1 MKLLLT
7 LTLVGL
13 GTLLS
18 SPARAAAPEPRA
30 GLTYLEPTPPYRDY
44 LPQLKTTTI
53 FQDIADDE
61 LIALLEAMGPKVL
74 KLKDGEQPQ
83 AWDSSRFLILLKA
96 GATGDQPAA
105 DPIPRRFK
113 WDMPK
118 ENEPGRL
125 IWAIPALSGYPQALG
140 LAFEPPANQRRADIE
155 ALEVTG
161 EMLTGD
167 YGAKLAPAQGRMIRN
182 LLGMLAQQITDI
194 RQMYNL
200 AGSGRDMYAP
210 RPAAKDE
217 KKPEPPTGP
226 AGLKGLHVTEGPEAT
241 FREFLPEMKTTTIFQ
256 DIPDEAL
263 IKMLETMKP
272 GIALMKRDS
281 PMGGPDPD
289 YYRIILRTVPARE
302 QKPRRFKYAM
312 PNYGE
317 PGMMMAEIPGLAQ
330 YMVTLGQTMGGPRPG
345 GRVRDHDMYLLDV
358 HQDLFT
364 NYFNEEILP
373 AQRQMWRNYLGIL
386 AQKVLDVRRDLLY
399 RYEGLDLYAPSAG
412 AKTKG
417 GPAVK

>member
-1 MKLLLT
+1 MKLPLMLA
-7 LTLVGL
+7 LVGL
-13 GTLLS
+13 GLGLAA
-18 SPARAAAPEPRA
+18 PVRAAALEPQP
-30 GLTYLEPTPPYRDY
+30 GLTYVEPTPPYRDY
-44 LPQLKTTTI
+44 LPQLKTTTV
-53 FQDIADDE
+53 FQDIAEDE

-74 KLKDGEQPQ
+74 KLKDGERPQ
-83 AWDSSRFLILLKA
+83 TWDRNRFLILLKA
-96 GATGDQPAA
+96 VPA
-105 DPIPRRFK
+105 DDRPGPDLVPRRFK

-125 IWAIPALSGYPQALG
+125 IWAIPALSGYHQALG
-140 LAFEPPANQRRADIE
+140 LAFDPPPNQRRADIE

-167 YGAKLAPAQGRMIRN
+167 YGAQLAPAQGRMVRN

-210 RPAAKDE
+210 RPAAKEE
-217 KKPEPPTGP
+217 KKSDSPAGP
-226 AGLKGLHVTEGPEAT
+226 AGLKGLYVTEGPEAT
-241 FREFLPEMKTTTIFQ
+241 FREFLPEMKTSTIFQ
-256 DIPDEAL
+256 DIPDKDL

-281 PMGGPDPD
+281 LLGGPDPD
-289 YYRIILRTVPARE
+289 YYRIILRRLPAQE

-330 YMVTLGQTMGGPRPG
+330 YLVTLGQTMGGPRPG
-345 GRVRDHDMYLLDV
+345 QIRDHDLYLLDV

-373 AQRQMWRNYLGIL
+373 AQRRMWRNYLGIL
-386 AQKVLDVRRDLLY
+386 AQKVLDVRRGLLY
-399 RYEGLDLYAPSAG
+399 RYEGLDLYAP
-412 AKTKG
+412 
-417 GPAVK
+417 PADDQTVK

>member
-1 MKLLLT
+1 MFAL
-7 LTLVGL
+7 
-13 GTLLS
+13 
-18 SPARAAAPEPRA
+18 A
-30 GLTYLEPTPPYRDY
+30 GLTAVLAAPGHQAAALEPQPGLTYVEPTPPYRDY

-53 FQDIADDE
+53 FQDIADDD
-61 LIALLEAMGPKVL
+61 LIALLSAMGPKVIR
-74 KLKDGEQPQ
+74 LKDGEQPQ
-83 AWDSSRFLILLKA
+83 TWDVNRFLILLKA
-96 GATGDQPAA
+96 VPTDGQPAP
-105 DPIPRRFK
+105 DQVPRRFK

-118 ENEPGRL
+118 DHEPGRL
-125 IWAIPALSGYPQALG
+125 IWAVPALSGYHQALG
-140 LAFEPPANQRRADIE
+140 LNFEPPANQRRADIE

-167 YGAKLAPAQGRMIRN
+167 FEAKLAPAQGRMIRN

-210 RPAAKDE
+210 RPAPLKED
-217 KKPEPPTGP
+217 KKQDLPAGP
-226 AGLKGLHVTEGPEAT
+226 AGLKGLYVTKGPEAA
-241 FREFLPEMKTTTIFQ
+241 FREFLPELKTTTIFQ

-272 GIALMKRDS
+272 GIALMKRDAS
-281 PMGGPDPD
+281 RGAPDPD
-289 YYRIILRTVPARE
+289 HYTIILRSVPARE
-302 QKPRRFKYAM
+302 QKARRFKYDM
-312 PNYGE
+312 PKFGE

-330 YMVTLGQTMGGPRPG
+330 FMVALGHTGGGPRPG
-345 GRVRDHDMYLLDV
+345 PPREHDMYLLDV

-373 AQRQMWRNYLGIL
+373 AQRKMWRNYLGIL

-399 RYEGLDLYAPSAG
+399 RYEGLDIYELPQRDG
-412 AKTKG
+412 QTQ
-417 GPAVK
+417 